1 MNRNIKV
8 AVAQMNSHVGA
19 IDYNL
24 RKIVKFINLS
34 VEDRDKLG
42 KNALNYYNQHFKKDK
57 LLLDLENIFKEN

>member
-1 MNRNIKV
+1 VVFVLLQKMQKKLSDI
-8 AVAQMNSHVGA
+8 
-19 IDYNL
+19 
-24 RKIVKFINLS
+24 IVKFINLS